1 MHEITIAKMFVYPE
15 NSLNLLIQRLT
26 LDVLAQVMIGS
37 LALEIRLYGYA
48 LHHSDQVHVKK
59 DDQI

>member
-1 MHEITIAKMFVYPE
+1 MTIAKMFVYPE

-26 LDVLAQVMIGS
+26 LDVLALVIIGS
-37 LALEIRLYGYA
+37 LALEIRLYEYG
-48 LHHSDQVHVKK
+48 LQNSDQVHVRK